1 MDLIKK
7 TNIDFVTN
15 RNFFLRLS
23 ILASIIGMLVV
34 LAPEIPGLGMPRLIE
49 PGIDFTGGTQTT
61 VSFANTATSA
71 EQVRNAL
78 AKAGYTSA
86 EIKSFGKDGDFLIR
100 INDVQDDASRVSAD
114 LVTKLNTAFSK
125 NGEKAVILLG
135 ADNVGAKV
143 SAELATDAAISL
155 IIATIIILLYVAF
168 RFEFVYGI
176 SAVVALAH
184 DVTVAFVISV
194 LVNKLGIL
202 NLELSINSLAAYLTI
217 LGYSINDKVVVF
229 DRIRENRERHRGM
242 PLAELVNLSLNETLS
257 RTLITGVSVLGA
269 LLVMVFLGGDVLEG
283 FAFTMFIG
291 IVVGTYSSIYVASSF
306 LIWYTERVKHK
317 SVGSVAH
324 TEA

>member
-23 ILASIIGMLVV
+23 IMASIIGLVV
-34 LAPEIPGLGMPRLIE
+34 VLLPQLGLGLPKLIE

-61 VSFANTATSA
+61 VSFANTATTA
-71 EQVRNAL
+71 EQVRGAL
-78 AKAGYTSA
+78 ATAGYTSA

-100 INDVQDDASRVSAD
+100 INDFKDEASKVSAD
-114 LVTKLNTAFSK
+114 LVQKLNTAFSK

-143 SAELATDAAISL
+143 SAELATDAIVSL
-155 IIATIIILLYVAF
+155 IIATVIILLYVAF
-168 RFEFVYGI
+168 RFEFMYGV
-176 SAVVALAH
+176 SAIVALAH
-184 DVTVAFVISV
+184 DVTMAFVISV
-194 LVNKLGIL
+194 LINKLGIL

-229 DRIRENRERHRGM
+229 DRIRENREKHRGM
-242 PLAELVNLSLNETLS
+242 PLAELVNHSLNETLS
-257 RTLITGVSVLGA
+257 RTLITGISVLAA

-317 SVGSVAH
+317 NVGTVVH